1 MKKKSDYEILK
12 KSKLFNK
19 KFYYKNNIEIKNQ
32 KVDPIKHFLEKGW
45 KEGKNPSNLFDV
57 NFYLNNN
64 KDVKESGINPLIHY
78 IKFGKKE
85 NRKISKVAGK
95 EKLSYS
101 ELFRLLRQPLLIKKF
116 FLICKNEGAKTAFEK
131 FINKVQKIETNK
143 KQENIMININ
153 QILSNIGKNNIKE
166 IQQFYSKNPLD
177 TPIDIIIPIYNGYEF
192 LEKLFESI
200 LRNTTLSYRLI
211 IGNDNSSDER
221 IIPFLENFTANNNG
235 IKIIYENNKENLG
248 FVKNINK
255 LIKQANNHFVILNT
269 DTELPDY
276 WLERLMYPIL
286 SNNKI
291 ASTTPFTNSGTI
303 CSFPNYLENNEI
315 YKNLKLEEI
324 DSFFKYID
332 INNTR
337 LEIPTGIGFC
347 MGMNFNVVKEIGV
360 FDEIYGKGYC
370 EENDWCQRAI
380 QAGYKNIHVTNLF
393 VYHKHGGSFLSEDKI
408 RYIEN
413 NHKILL
419 KRYPDYDEQVQ
430 KIIQNN
436 DLKEIRE
443 FIRLLL
449 DFAYNENGNILIID
463 HDLGGGA
470 NFYRDQKIKNNLKN
484 KKKLILLEYNYHTD
498 SYKITFFSE
507 TIKKKYIAENYTVL
521 SNILEY
527 ISIEEIF
534 INGLVSFVDVPKIL
548 DYIIKLKNSG
558 KAKLIYPVHDYFS
571 ISPDYTLLDEG
582 NKYSGVP
589 NDLKKHEQF
598 LKKSTYEFKLLC
610 QETDISLWREKWGNF
625 LKNCDEILCFSH
637 SSEEIMLTAYPFL
650 TQNLVYIPHDISG
663 TFEEIYSKRKKKSEK
678 SKIIGV
684 LGNIN
689 LAKGSLVLKELVE
702 YIDKNK
708 LEIKIVLIG
717 NIDNE
722 IKSDNFIKTGGYK
735 KEEVPELIQKYE
747 IDEFL
752 IPSIWPETFSYT
764 TDEIMQLG
772 YPLTVFDL
780 GAPAERVKN
789 YAKGRVIS
797 LDEDYLK
804 ILCNL

>member
-1 MKKKSDYEILK
+1 MSEKKSDYEILK

-19 KFYYKNNIEIKNQ
+19 KYYYENNKEVKDKNI
-32 KVDPIKHFLEKGW
+32 DPIKHFLEKGW

-64 KDVKESGINPLIHY
+64 KDVKEAGINPLIHY

-85 NRKISKVAGK
+85 NRKISEI
-95 EKLSYS
+95 EKLNMF
-101 ELFRLLRQPLLIKKF
+101 EILKLLKKPLLIKRF
-116 FLICKNEGAKTAFEK
+116 FSVCKNEGIKIAFEK
-131 FINKVQKIETNK
+131 FINKVEKVKVNK
-143 KQENIMININ
+143 RDENMVISLD
-153 QILSNIGKNNIKE
+153 QILSNIEKNNVEK
-166 IQQFYSKNPLD
+166 IQQFYIKNLVD
-177 TPIDIIIPIYNGYEF
+177 VPIDIIIPIYNGYEF

-200 LRNTTLSYRLI
+200 LKNTTLPYRLI
-211 IGNDNSSDER
+211 IGNDNSSDKR
-221 IIPFLENFTANNNG
+221 IAPFLEEFIAKNDR
-235 IKIIYENNKENLG
+235 IEIIYENNQENLG
-248 FVKNINK
+248 FVKNVNK
-255 LIKQANNHFVILNT
+255 LVKLANNHLVILNT
-269 DTELPDY
+269 DTEVPKY

-286 SNNKI
+286 SDNKI

-324 DSFFKYID
+324 DNIFKYID
-332 INNTR
+332 VDKTM

-380 QAGYKNIHVTNLF
+380 QAGYKNVHVTNLF

-413 NHKILL
+413 NHRILL
-419 KRYPDYDEQVQ
+419 KRYPDYDGQVQ
-430 KIIQNN
+430 KIIQDN
-436 DLKEIRE
+436 DLKEVRE
-443 FIRLLL
+443 FTRLLL
-449 DFAYNENGNILIID
+449 DFIYNENGNILIID

-484 KKKLILLEYNYHTD
+484 NKKIILLEYNYHTN

-507 TIKKKYIAENYTVL
+507 KIKKKYIAKNYTVL
-521 SNILEY
+521 SSILEY
-527 ISIEEIF
+527 ISVEEIF
-534 INGLVSFVDVPKIL
+534 VNGLVSFVNVPKIL
-548 DYIIKLKNSG
+548 DYIIKLKNKG
-558 KAKLIYPVHDYFS
+558 KTKLIYPVHDYFS

-610 QETDISLWREKWGNF
+610 QETDIFLWREKWGNF
-625 LKNCDEILCFSH
+625 LKNCNEILCFSH

-678 SKIIGV
+678 IKIIGV

-722 IKSDNFIKTGGYK
+722 IKSDNFIKTGSYK